1 MSSHT
6 ESPRRVG
13 SQPCS
18 TSKTRNLAILR
29 TSLQKRRRQVTVRA
43 PPGGVP
49 AAFRS
54 GPGETPATLSVGAF
68 WLVVVLDMANRRRHP
83 GGAPVTSGENFTVL
97 AAFRPRSG
105 RTPGEVLAPSGPTPT
120 VYNRGVASARRRQV
134 TGWPPSDPVPV
145 PPWRRSGEFDPRS
158 RSGQCLAAPR
168 RRPGP
173 VPVPSGQTW
182 SRSGRVLAFA
192 WLVLI
197 PSGQGWR

>member
-6 ESPRRVG
+6 ESPRRIG
-13 SQPCS
+13 NQPCS
-18 TSKTRNLAILR
+18 ASKTRNLAILR
-29 TSLQKRRRQVTVRA
+29 FLRRNDAVRSRSGH

-54 GPGETPATLSVGAF
+54 GPGETPATLWVGPF

-105 RTPGEVLAPSGPTPT
+105 RTPGEVLAPSGPTPA
-120 VYNRGVASARRRQV
+120 VFNWVVASTRRSP
-134 TGWPPSDPVPV
+134 GGAWPPSGPLPVS
-145 PPWRRSGEFDPRS
+145 PWRRSGEFDPRS

-173 VPVPSGQTW
+173 VPAAFR
-182 SRSGRVLAFA
+182 SRQVKRGPVLAVF
-192 WLVLI
+192 WPL
-197 PSGQGWR
+197 PGCF

>member
-29 TSLQKRRRQVTVRA
+29 TSPQKRRRQVTVRA

-54 GPGETPATLSVGAF
+54 GPGQTPATLSVGPF

-105 RTPGEVLAPSGPTPT
+105 RTPGEVLAPSDPTPT
-120 VYNRGVASARRRQV
+120 VCNRGVASARRRP
-134 TGWPPSDPVPV
+134 GGAWPPSGPLPVS
-145 PPWRRSGEFDPRS
+145 PWRRSGEFDPRS

-173 VPVPSGQTW
+173 VPAPFR
-182 SRSGRVLAFA
+182 SRQVKRGLVLAVF
-192 WLVLI
+192 WPL
-197 PSGQGWR
+197 PGWF